1 MKPRLRLLAVALCLA
16 FASPAA
22 AQTMSPA
29 LEAKVIERGEAI
41 SAATVRTTELLA
53 GTMSDPAIASPTSLP
68 GLVAA
73 IEAKADV
80 IAAARVEL
88 RALHDDLLARAN
100 LADQGDGLGA
110 SDAATLRGM
119 DGNAHKI
126 AALTLRA
133 DAILEALQAIPPA
146 ARSGDAERVN
156 ASIRTFVSGTVVL
169 HEVQAQ
175 NMRSKASEMDS
186 GSPQEAQFLAMACF
200 SDGQATL
207 QSAVAGL
214 TARPAAVGELASA
227 EACMRDSVAAGRRSL
242 EALRPWDEFDTLDG
256 EMLDAIDAGA
266 GWLAD
271 VKDAVAS
278 NQDTG
283 AIAQGFNPPYY
294 QVVARIQDVT
304 MRMNAAVAAHAD

>member
-1 MKPRLRLLAVALCLA
+1 MKPRLRLLAAALCLA

-29 LEAKVIERGEAI
+29 LEAQVIARGEAI
-41 SAATVRTTELLA
+41 SVATVRTTELLTA
-53 GTMSDPAIASPTSLP
+53 TMSDPAIAAPTSLP

-88 RALHDDLLARAN
+88 RALHDGLVAGADLTERGA
-100 LADQGDGLGA
+100 GLN
-110 SDAATLRGM
+110 DHDKATLRGM

-133 DAILEALQAIPPA
+133 DAILEALESIPPA

-156 ASIRTFVSGTVVL
+156 AAIRTFVSGTMLL

-175 NMRSKASEMDS
+175 NMRAKASEMDP

-200 SDGQATL
+200 SDGQAAL
-207 QSAVAGL
+207 QSTVAGL
-214 TARPAAVGELASA
+214 TTRTAAVDELATA
-227 EACMRDSVAAGRRSL
+227 ETCMHDRVAVGRRSL

-256 EMLDAIDAGA
+256 EMLDAIDQGA

-271 VKDAVAS
+271 VKAAVAS
-278 NQDTG
+278 NQDAG
-283 AIAQGFNPPYY
+283 AIALGFNPPYQ
-294 QVVARIQDVT
+294 QVVARIQGVS
-304 MRMNAAVAAHAD
+304 MRMNAAVAARAD